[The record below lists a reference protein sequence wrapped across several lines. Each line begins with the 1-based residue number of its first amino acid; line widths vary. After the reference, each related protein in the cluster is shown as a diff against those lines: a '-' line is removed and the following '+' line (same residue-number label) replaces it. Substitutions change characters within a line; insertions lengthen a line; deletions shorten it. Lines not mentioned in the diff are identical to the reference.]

1 MTHVWKK
8 ASLSEYGGEGRGY
21 AEGWSHDETV
31 GGAWPAD
38 SVPNSKM
45 NTHMQSCAQYKSQ
58 RLPTPPMNSV
68 NERKRKL
75 YPLRGRGGTP
85 EDSLCCHVL
94 LTRLDEQ
101 QDSTNKTREP
111 LQSSGQEPRTRRL
124 ASLNAEALNSLL
136 LEKPA
141 GAMRTRAE
149 GACMKKSWR
158 RPEESQKKSWRR
170 PEESQKKTWRRPEE
184 SQKKTWRRPEESQK
198 KTWRRPEES
207 QKKSWKRPE
216 ESQKKT
222 WRRPEESQKKTWRRP
237 EESQKKTWRR
247 PEESQ
252 KKTWRRPEESQK
264 KSWRRPEESQKKSW
278 KRPEESQKKTWRRP
292 EESQK
297 KSLRSPEESQRKTW
311 RKPEESQRKSWRR
324 PEASQKR
331 MKMDLCSPAPRRLA
345 GLNTAALLNISS
357 PSAHHRSVCAVG
369 NDGKPTAGNDGKAS
383 AWRAIKLC
391 RPPSHQES
399 ICVVCK
405 GKSLESSPTFQED
418 PGYQPHS
425 ILGYPIKTADMRT
438 VSVKE
443 EHAEPVQCCCCP
455 AVGAVEFCHHLP
467 MFLHQQAYRESEEQP
482 VASIRHECVLP
493 APPLALS
500 HPCLCAE
507 PCYYIHIS
515 HPGPTAAARPLP
527 CTHTHCCP
535 RGVSKLLPATGL
547 PHPHP
552 AYCCLCPAARLPYTY
567 LTLPETACSCS
578 FSCSTSRHSSRTEAP
593 PDAPALLLSP
603 GCPSMPLVNR
613 SARECPQNPKPSGH
627 RPLRTTRRLRPAGGV
642 LRRRSTR
649 RPDTNGWRPVGA
661 STQRELLMAGDEQT
675 VLRQCYDSVQR
686 DGELIRVR
694 DTVLLKSGPRR
705 KTLPYV
711 AKISA
716 LWEEPRTGELMMSL
730 FWYYRPEHTQGGRD
744 PSMHCEKEIF
754 ASRHQDENSV
764 ACIEE
769 RCYVLPLAQYC
780 RFCALVRRG
789 VEGVCERVPLV
800 PRCSAGSV
808 PNHRSLPTGVD
819 PQLVYLCRHVYD
831 YRYGRILKNLQ

>member
-1 MTHVWKK
+1 
-8 ASLSEYGGEGRGY
+8 
-21 AEGWSHDETV
+21 
-31 GGAWPAD
+31 
-38 SVPNSKM
+38 M

-68 NERKRKL
+68 NEAQTQTLPVTRKRRNARRFIVL
-75 YPLRGRGGTP
+75 PCSADPPGRTAGF
-85 EDSLCCHVL
+85 
-94 LTRLDEQ
+94 
-101 QDSTNKTREP
+101 NK
-111 LQSSGQEPRTRRL
+111 QNQRTTAELRL

-207 QKKSWKRPE
+207 QKKSWRRPE

-405 GKSLESSPTFQED
+405 GKSLSLHQ
-418 PGYQPHS
+418 HS
-425 ILGYPIKTADMRT
+425 RKIQDTSRTAFWDIQSRMSQHALG
-438 VSVKE
+438 
-443 EHAEPVQCCCCP
+443 EPVRQR
-455 AVGAVEFCHHLP
+455 
-467 MFLHQQAYRESEEQP
+467 MSSEPQ
-482 VASIRHECVLP
+482 
-493 APPLALS
+493 
-500 HPCLCAE
+500 
-507 PCYYIHIS
+507 
-515 HPGPTAAARPLP
+515 
-527 CTHTHCCP
+527 
-535 RGVSKLLPATGL
+535 
-547 PHPHP
+547 
-552 AYCCLCPAARLPYTY
+552 
-567 LTLPETACSCS
+567 TLWAQTPQNHSETA
-578 FSCSTSRHSSRTEAP
+578 SSRGRPEAQVDPQTRHQRLEASGSVHTE
-593 PDAPALLLSP
+593 
-603 GCPSMPLVNR
+603 
-613 SARECPQNPKPSGH
+613 
-627 RPLRTTRRLRPAGGV
+627 
-642 LRRRSTR
+642 
-649 RPDTNGWRPVGA
+649 GA
-661 STQRELLMAGDEQT
+661 AHG
-675 VLRQCYDSVQR
+675 
-686 DGELIRVR
+686 
-694 DTVLLKSGPRR
+694 
-705 KTLPYV
+705 
-711 AKISA
+711 
-716 LWEEPRTGELMMSL
+716 GELMMSL

-780 RFCALVRRG
+780 
-789 VEGVCERVPLV
+789 
-800 PRCSAGSV
+800 
-808 PNHRSLPTGVD
+808 
-819 PQLVYLCRHVYD
+819 
-831 YRYGRILKNLQ
+831 